1 MSKKGVRVGHAQFFF
16 GNVCICVCA
25 CVCVCVRARL
35 YVCVCVCKERER
47 ESAVEKKG
55 KGGKKETEK
64 CARLLYISRQNKLKK
79 ATETQKANVTKQ

>member
-1 MSKKGVRVGHAQFFF
+1 MTKKGVRVGHAQFFF

-25 CVCVCVRARL
+25 CVCACVR
-35 YVCVCVCKERER
+35 VCVCVCVCASKER

-55 KGGKKETEK
+55 RGGKKETEK

>member
-1 MSKKGVRVGHAQFFF
+1 MYLCVRV
-16 GNVCICVCA
+16 CVRACA
-25 CVCVCVRARL
+25 SVCVCVCVRAS
-35 YVCVCVCKERER
+35 KER

-55 KGGKKETEK
+55 RGGKKETEK

>member
-1 MSKKGVRVGHAQFFF
+1 MYLCVRVCVRACAS
-16 GNVCICVCA
+16 VCVCV
-25 CVCVCVRARL
+25 CVCVCVRARAS
-35 YVCVCVCKERER
+35 KER

-55 KGGKKETEK
+55 RGGKKETEK

>member
-1 MSKKGVRVGHAQFFF
+1 MYLCVR
-16 GNVCICVCA
+16 
-25 CVCVCVRARL
+25 VCVCVRARL
-35 YVCVCVCKERER
+35 CVCVCVCASKER

-55 KGGKKETEK
+55 RGGKKETEK

>member
-1 MSKKGVRVGHAQFFF
+1 MCVF
-16 GNVCICVCA
+16 VCA
-25 CVCVCVRARL
+25 RVCVCVRARL

-47 ESAVEKKG
+47 ERAVEKKG

>member
-1 MSKKGVRVGHAQFFF
+1 MTKKGVRVGHAQFFF

-25 CVCVCVRARL
+25 CVCVRARL
-35 YVCVCVCKERER
+35 CVCVCVCASKER

-55 KGGKKETEK
+55 RGGKKETEK

>member
-1 MSKKGVRVGHAQFFF
+1 MTKKGVRVGHAQFFF

-25 CVCVCVRARL
+25 CVCVRARL
-35 YVCVCVCKERER
+35 CVCVCASKER

-55 KGGKKETEK
+55 RGGKKETEK

>member
-1 MSKKGVRVGHAQFFF
+1 MYLCVRV
-16 GNVCICVCA
+16 CVRACA
-25 CVCVCVRARL
+25 SVCVCVCV
-35 YVCVCVCKERER
+35 CVCASKER

-55 KGGKKETEK
+55 RGGKKETEK

>member
-25 CVCVCVRARL
+25 CVCACVR
-35 YVCVCVCKERER
+35 VCVCVCVCASKER

-55 KGGKKETEK
+55 RGGKKETEK